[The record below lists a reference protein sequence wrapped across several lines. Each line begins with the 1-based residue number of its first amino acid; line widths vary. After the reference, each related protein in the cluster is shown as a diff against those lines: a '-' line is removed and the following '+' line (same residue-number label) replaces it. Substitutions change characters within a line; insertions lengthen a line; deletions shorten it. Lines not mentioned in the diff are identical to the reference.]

1 MSFPIVVADQF
12 ANMVH
17 LAMHQRR
24 DAELGEPILLLRDA
38 LRALDTSGVD
48 LAADPVPGD
57 DGAALRAS
65 LVGVEHIIPRSRP
78 SAATRAR

>member
-17 LAMHQRR
+17 LAMHQRS

-38 LRALDTSGVD
+38 LRAPPTQTQ
-48 LAADPVPGD
+48 
-57 DGAALRAS
+57 
-65 LVGVEHIIPRSRP
+65 VGLSFCRVWLTPMRMPMPSRITHP
-78 SAATRAR
+78 IVM